1 MRILLRSRKS
11 PESVVFGV
19 RRHERVLVMRGI
31 IFARVLHFAFPLLLL
46 VVYQAVIGHVP
57 LWPKFSKNLTK
68 PEPTHETGNIVF
80 GGLVVTLSEPESP
93 VYMAFETLGEM
104 VVGQVVGAREVFE
117 IVGQI
122 VATNLRDE
130 VAVALLEGNV
140 DFAAKEKVKD
150 TSEFSFWS
158 QTTEGSIRDKGLRS

>member
-1 MRILLRSRKS
+1 
-11 PESVVFGV
+11 
-19 RRHERVLVMRGI
+19 
-31 IFARVLHFAFPLLLL
+31 
-46 VVYQAVIGHVP
+46 
-57 LWPKFSKNLTK
+57 
-68 PEPTHETGNIVF
+68 
-80 GGLVVTLSEPESP
+80 
-93 VYMAFETLGEM
+93 MAFETLGEM

>member
-1 MRILLRSRKS
+1 
-11 PESVVFGV
+11 
-19 RRHERVLVMRGI
+19 MRGI

-57 LWPKFSKNLTK
+57 
-68 PEPTHETGNIVF
+68 ETGNIVF
-80 GGLVVTLSEPESP
+80 GGLVVTLSEPKSP